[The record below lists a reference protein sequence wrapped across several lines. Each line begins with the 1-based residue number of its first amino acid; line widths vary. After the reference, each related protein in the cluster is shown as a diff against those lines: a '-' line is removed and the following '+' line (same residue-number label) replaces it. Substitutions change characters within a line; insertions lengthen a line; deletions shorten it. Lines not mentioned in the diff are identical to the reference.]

1 MTGFSRN
8 SEIRQEVSSEHR
20 GGSGARHPH
29 VTIRLS
35 RVVVSPG
42 RTAPEGL
49 TPCIC
54 NLCSSVEQ
62 TFRAQARPAMLV
74 PDYSILRVLRLLDA
88 SPRLTQRE
96 MARELGVSLGKANY
110 CLRALLGKG
119 FVKVQNFRKS
129 TNKRGYVYLLTA
141 EGVAAKANLTRHF
154 LARKREEYD
163 ALRLEVERLQRESES
178 AVEVP

>member
-1 MTGFSRN
+1 
-8 SEIRQEVSSEHR
+8 
-20 GGSGARHPH
+20 
-29 VTIRLS
+29 
-35 RVVVSPG
+35 
-42 RTAPEGL
+42 
-49 TPCIC
+49 
-54 NLCSSVEQ
+54 
-62 TFRAQARPAMLV
+62 MLV
-74 PDYSILRVLRLLDA
+74 PDSSILRVLRLLDT

-119 FVKVQNFRKS
+119 FVKVQNFRNN
-129 TNKRGYVYLLTA
+129 TNKRGYLYLLTP